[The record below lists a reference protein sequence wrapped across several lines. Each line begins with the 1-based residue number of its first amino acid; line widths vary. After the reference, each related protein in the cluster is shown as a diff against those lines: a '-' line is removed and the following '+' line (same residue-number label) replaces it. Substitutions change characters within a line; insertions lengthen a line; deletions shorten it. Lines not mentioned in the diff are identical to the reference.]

1 MQFEIT
7 DKLTI
12 LINDVPSSGY
22 INISCVS
29 SNTSVNK
36 FLGMVY
42 SFYDGRTTINVP
54 QHYGDIE
61 DYITSTNLIELCV
74 AIANRERAYAGMYAH
89 RVGGSESSIWECM
102 MHIEDILSRKL

>member
-1 MQFEIT
+1 MQFEIS

-29 SNTSVNK
+29 SDTSVNK

-42 SFYDGRTTINVP
+42 SFYDGRIAINAP
-54 QHYGDIE
+54 KHYGDI
-61 DYITSTNLIELCV
+61 
-74 AIANRERAYAGMYAH
+74 
-89 RVGGSESSIWECM
+89 
-102 MHIEDILSRKL
+102 